1 MTSPD
6 FGSSTRIKLALMHGV
21 TGAPSNFR
29 DASSATPWREKPTP
43 IQMPGRHS
51 SGNNSARDGSSGN
64 KNPYCFNNNLNK
76 QRGNPVRSQTLLATP
91 RNPSPTDRRPSKR
104 PKLGSVH
111 GSPTTSPYF
120 GATTNGQGSS
130 SARTSSN
137 ALDSEPEVQEVRNP
151 FAVSERRTGRD
162 DGDIIVVDG
171 RSDDVGCP
179 VTRADAATV
188 HDRSSPDPIL
198 MSSAPKPRKHAFETY
213 PGRPLAPS
221 RDKGKCRESDFRKP
235 VSASEESE
243 DGIESWGS
251 DQPRTFFMRT
261 PAIPN
266 GIVQD
271 RRRAFEESAVSKSAR
286 PHGGVPALDLSAL
299 PNSSRRIAQQMRR
312 KDEGVDRVGTSSS
325 GLVDS
330 RKKRDRSISLPL
342 EIWYLG
348 HRAFPREGDVPHELA
363 YNDRT
368 KTLTVSFGRPDCKFE
383 VQLESGFDKA
393 KVTNDSQSPLE
404 GNPVI
409 ELSTT
414 EGGQWKRWEDEFSDQ
429 FKGGGPRRRGLVTFV
444 FSTDLANWNP
454 TMYQKFANH
463 LKKALP
469 CEVVRPSG
477 ADSLRDQAR
486 HYAEMEALNSKRRK
500 HETTRVSSLARR
512 SSTPSTSSARTRNS
526 AHSSRPPESKTSQHE
541 LRRSMRQLAAQSAK
555 STPPPAPPQSS
566 VEQDELVLMYPPG
579 GPGALNIMR
588 SDLKRLEPEEY
599 LNDTLIEFG
608 LKLWLGELREKDPL
622 LADQIHVFSSFFYK
636 KLNMKNVEEGY
647 QSVRKWTA
655 KVDLFSKKYIIV
667 PINENLHWYL
677 AIIYEPGHVLEPPL
691 GAPLSVQARLTRNRK
706 KERTKVG
713 AKTERPESRSE
724 AQGSS
729 TSSMQEDEN
738 GLLSKVATR
747 PTTPNVAENV
757 EMEDINVIGTSPSI
771 AHSELKLAKPPSG
784 SSGRAPSE
792 LMYPSSPLRE
802 VAMDV
807 DVVES
812 SAGRPALPSPTPPDR
827 LLELQTGIPAS
838 SFYGPLNSKKGV
850 RKLAADQSVVILD
863 SEDEND
869 KRQEAEVDNM
879 LREEP
884 PESSQRPSQTYI
896 LTLDSLGSRHTQVV
910 KVLKTYLGREAKD
923 KKGFDEIREAVGKQV
938 QVPVQPNTWDCGVY
952 LLHLTK
958 VFMSNPEHYFRVI
971 TTTKGTMASSDR
983 RVTWQD
989 QEVPKLRDH
998 LVARITQLS
1007 EAWKVE
1013 KVVKE
1018 EEARRRKREEME
1030 AEVLSSE
1037 SEVDIVHVS
1046 GAVKRSPQRRHPNR
1060 LRG

>member
-1 MTSPD
+1 MTGPD
-6 FGSSTRIKLALMHGV
+6 IGSATRTKLALMHGA
-21 TGAPSNFR
+21 TGASLCSIR
-29 DASSATPWREKPTP
+29 DASSATPWKEKPTP
-43 IQMPGRHS
+43 IQMPGCHS
-51 SGNNSARDGSSGN
+51 SGNNSARNGSSGN
-64 KNPYCFNNNLNK
+64 KNPYYFNNNLNK
-76 QRGNPVRSQTLLATP
+76 RQGNPVRSQTLLATP
-91 RNPSPTDRRPSKR
+91 RNLSPTDRRPSKR

-111 GSPTTSPYF
+111 GSPTTSHYF
-120 GATTNGQGSS
+120 GATTNGQGPSF
-130 SARTSSN
+130 ARTSSK
-137 ALDSEPEVQEVRNP
+137 APDSEPEVQEVGDPSAGR
-151 FAVSERRTGRD
+151 ERRTGLD
-162 DGDIIVVDG
+162 DGDIIIVDG
-171 RSDDVGCP
+171 RSDDAGCP
-179 VTRADAATV
+179 VTRAGAATV

-213 PGRPLAPS
+213 PGRLLAPS
-221 RDKGKCRESDFRKP
+221 RDKGKRRESDFRKP

-251 DQPRTFFMRT
+251 DQPRTFFRGT
-261 PAIPN
+261 PTIPN
-266 GIVQD
+266 GLVQV
-271 RRRAFEESAVSKSAR
+271 RRLAFEESAVSKSAR
-286 PHGGVPALDLSAL
+286 PHGDVPALDLSAL
-299 PNSSRRIAQQMRR
+299 ANGGHRISQQMRR

-330 RKKRDRSISLPL
+330 RKKKDRRISLPL
-342 EIWYLG
+342 EVWYLG
-348 HRAFPREGDVPHELA
+348 LREFPREGDVPHELV
-363 YNDRT
+363 YDNRT
-368 KTLTVSFGRPDCKFE
+368 KTLTVSFGRPDCKLE
-383 VQLESGFDKA
+383 VKLNSAFDKA
-393 KVTNDSQSPLE
+393 KITNDNQNALE

-409 ELSTT
+409 ELSTI
-414 EGGQWKRWEDEFSDQ
+414 EGEQWKRWEDEFGEQ
-429 FKGGGPRRRGLVTFV
+429 FEGGGSRQRGLVTFV
-444 FSTDLANWNP
+444 FSTDPPKWSA
-454 TMYQKFANH
+454 TMYQKFADY
-463 LKKALP
+463 LMKV
-469 CEVVRPSG
+469 CDYEVVRPSG
-477 ADSLRDQAR
+477 ARSLWDQAR
-486 HYAEMEALNSKRRK
+486 HHAEMEALTAKRRR
-500 HETTRVSSLARR
+500 HETARVSSRSGR
-512 SSTPSTSSARTRNS
+512 SSTPSSSSARTRIS
-526 AHSSRPPESKTSQHE
+526 APSSRPPESKTSQHE

-555 STPPPAPPQSS
+555 STPPLAPPQSF

-608 LKLWLGELREKDPL
+608 LKLWLSELREKDPL

-636 KLNMKNVEEGY
+636 KLNMKNAEEGY

-677 AIIYEPGHVLEPPL
+677 AIIYEPSHVLEPPL
-691 GAPLSVQARLTRNRK
+691 GAPLSVQARLTRKRK
-706 KERTKVG
+706 TERAKVDV
-713 AKTERPESRSE
+713 KTERPESRSE

-729 TSSMQEDEN
+729 ASSVQEDEN
-738 GLLSKVATR
+738 GPSAKIATL
-747 PTTPNVAENV
+747 PTTPNVTENV
-757 EMEDINVIGTSPSI
+757 EMEDINMTGTSTSI
-771 AHSELKLAKPPSG
+771 PHSDFKVAKPPSG

-812 SAGRPALPSPTPPDR
+812 SAGPSALPFPTLSDR
-827 LLELQTGIPAS
+827 LLEPQSGIPAS
-838 SFYGPLNSKKGV
+838 SFYGPLNSKKV
-850 RKLAADQSVVILD
+850 VKKPAIADESVVILD

-884 PESSQRPSQTYI
+884 PEPTYI

-923 KKGFDEIREAVGKQV
+923 KKGFDEVREAVGKQV

-958 VFMSNPEHYFRVI
+958 VFMSNPEHFFRVI

-983 RVTWQD
+983 RITWQD
-989 QEVPKLRDH
+989 QEVPRLRDH

-1007 EAWKVE
+1007 DEWKAE
-1013 KVVKE
+1013 KVAKE
-1018 EEARRRKREEME
+1018 EEARRRKKEEME

-1046 GAVKRSPQRRHPNR
+1046 GAVKRSPQRRHVNR